1 MVANQPYRAFQLSD
15 DVGDEVRRV
24 TGRWW
29 LISLLGLVT
38 AVLGICL
45 LVNLAT
51 AVNVLALLVA
61 IALIVEGINELVT
74 ADRQQRRWLSYL
86 LGAVWIVIGVVA
98 VAWPGI
104 TLLALAATVG
114 IGLLV
119 GGVVQAGMAITARR
133 GLPMWGL
140 WLALG
145 ILTFLIG
152 IVALV
157 WPGLTI
163 LTLAIWLGIT
173 LLVRGVGTIWFSILL
188 RRAHQITS

>member
-29 LISLLGLVT
+29 LITLLGLVT

-51 AVNVLALLVA
+51 AVSVLALLVA
-61 IALIVEGINELVT
+61 IGLIIEGINEIVT

-98 VAWPGI
+98 VAWPAI
-104 TLLALAATVG
+104 TLLALAVTVG

-119 GGVVQAGMAITARR
+119 GGVVQTGMAIMTRR

-173 LLVRGVGTIWFSILL
+173 LLVRGVGTIWFSLLL
-188 RRAHQITS
+188 RRAHRITS